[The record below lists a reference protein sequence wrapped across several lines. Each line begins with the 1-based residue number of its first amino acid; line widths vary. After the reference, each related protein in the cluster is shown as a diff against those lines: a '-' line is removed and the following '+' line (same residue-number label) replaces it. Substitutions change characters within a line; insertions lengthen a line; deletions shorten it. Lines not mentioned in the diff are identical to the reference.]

1 MAAARPLIAR
11 FNSPGAAPEGVRN
24 EATGLPILLSML
36 NISMLVKS
44 RFAPESSVKDAHDM
58 PGHLARRFQQIAVAV
73 FLAEIEEAGY
83 DLTPVQYA
91 ALAAVSA
98 NHGIDQVTLAGLIA
112 YDRTTITGVVDRL
125 VQKGLVARHESSR
138 DRRARELK
146 ITDAGRRTLRGVTP
160 AVEAAQRIMLRGLT
174 EKEAKELMRLLQK
187 AIAAGN
193 ELSRAPLRDAAT
205 G

>member
-1 MAAARPLIAR
+1 LSTIRAFPAATE
-11 FNSPGAAPEGVRN
+11 N
-24 EATGLPILLSML
+24 
-36 NISMLVKS
+36 
-44 RFAPESSVKDAHDM
+44 SVKDNNDM

-73 FLAEIEEAGY
+73 FLAEVGEAGF

-91 ALAAVSA
+91 ALATIKA
-98 NHGIDQVTLAGLIA
+98 NPGLDQVTLAGLIA

-146 ITDAGRRTLRGVTP
+146 VTEAGRRTLRAITP
-160 AVEAAQRIMLRGLT
+160 AVEAAQRILLRGLS
-174 EKEAKELMRLLQK
+174 EKEAKDLMRLLQK

-193 ELSRAPLRDAAT
+193 ELSRAPLRHAAT

>member
-1 MAAARPLIAR
+1 M
-11 FNSPGAAPEGVRN
+11 
-24 EATGLPILLSML
+24 T
-36 NISMLVKS
+36 
-44 RFAPESSVKDAHDM
+44 DAHDM

-73 FLAEIEEAGY
+73 FLTEVEEAGY
-83 DLTPVQYA
+83 DVTPVQYA
-91 ALAAVSA
+91 ALAAVGA
-98 NHGIDQVTLAGLIA
+98 NPKLDQVTLAGLIA

-125 VQKGLVARHESSR
+125 VQKELIARHESSR

-146 ITDAGRRTLRGVTP
+146 ITDAGRRVLRGVTP
-160 AVEAAQRIMLRGLT
+160 AVEAAQQMLVRGLT
-174 EKEAKELMRLLQK
+174 EKEAKELVRLLQK

>member
-1 MAAARPLIAR
+1 MPM
-11 FNSPGAAPEGVRN
+11 
-24 EATGLPILLSML
+24 T
-36 NISMLVKS
+36 
-44 RFAPESSVKDAHDM
+44 DAHDM

-73 FLAEIEEAGY
+73 FLAEVEAAGH

-91 ALAAVSA
+91 ALAAIGT
-98 NHGIDQVTLAGLIA
+98 NHGVDQVTLAGLIA

-125 VQKGLVARHESSR
+125 VQKGLVARRESSR

-146 ITDAGRRTLRGVTP
+146 ITDTGRRTLRSITP

-174 EKEAKELMRLLQK
+174 DKEAKEFMRLLQK
-187 AIAAGN
+187 ATAAGN
-193 ELSRAPLRDAAT
+193 ELSRAPLRIAAS

>member
-1 MAAARPLIAR
+1 VQRAGTLWVSILMISTLIIAQYAEYQYAGQVLALR
-11 FNSPGAAPEGVRN
+11 DSGNTPM
-24 EATGLPILLSML
+24 T
-36 NISMLVKS
+36 
-44 RFAPESSVKDAHDM
+44 DTHDM

-73 FLAEIEEAGY
+73 FLAEVEEVGY

-91 ALAAVSA
+91 ALAAI
-98 NHGIDQVTLAGLIA
+98 NDNPGIDQVTLAGLIA

-125 VQKGLVARHESSR
+125 VQKGLVARNESSR

-146 ITDAGRRTLRGVTP
+146 ITDAGRRTFRAITP
-160 AVEAAQRIMLRGLT
+160 AVEAAQRIMMRGLT
-174 EKEAKELMRLLQK
+174 EKEAKELVRLLQK

>member
-1 MAAARPLIAR
+1 
-11 FNSPGAAPEGVRN
+11 VRDNN
-24 EATGLPILLSML
+24 E
-36 NISMLVKS
+36 
-44 RFAPESSVKDAHDM
+44 M

-73 FLAEIEEAGY
+73 FLAEVEGAGF

-91 ALAAVSA
+91 ALAAISA
-98 NHGIDQVTLAGLIA
+98 NPALDQITLAGLIA

-125 VQKGLVARHESSR
+125 VQKGLVVRQTSSR

-146 ITDAGRRTLRGVTP
+146 ITDEGWKTLRKITP

-174 EKEAKELMRLLQK
+174 DKEADELMRLLRK

-193 ELSRAPLRDAAT
+193 ELSRAPLRDGAAE
-205 G
+205 